1 MNINRLTR
9 NVLYHEI
16 FETFGTNWF
25 QISQYPN
32 LPEGFIDAYFP
43 KLQKFHI
50 EQTQTISR
58 RLQLKYKDY
67 WNWILMSKF
76 QNLDEDIIE
85 LMKSKVNWIYI
96 AKYQKL
102 SEEFIKSHISYLNF
116 NLLRY
121 NKNIPL
127 DIICQVKKYFD
138 AVESQ

>member
-1 MNINRLTR
+1 
-9 NVLYHEI
+9 
-16 FETFGTNWF
+16 
-25 QISQYPN
+25 
-32 LPEGFIDAYFP
+32 
-43 KLQKFHI
+43 
-50 EQTQTISR
+50 
-58 RLQLKYKDY
+58 
-67 WNWILMSKF
+67 MSKY
-76 QNLDEDIIE
+76 QTLDEDIIE

-138 AVESQ
+138 VAESQ